1 MSWSATTLSTTAS
14 IAEIEREINS
24 LVESSGSEYLTQA
37 EDINIASGNTDSV
50 DCAGGMIEIVAKINA
65 EITIKDGKSL
75 SFSIQHSQDD
85 NTFADIY
92 GGNIIYK
99 KAASG
104 SDVIIAVDIELFR
117 YIVPTNIYDF
127 IRFTIAS
134 DTTNSGKIDIYSIG
148 KWEPKITRAK
158 STIKNKLETLLV
170 DRGYRDNAN
179 YADGEELINII
190 GNPATFALASDYL
203 TLYYI
208 FSDLATREDIESMY
222 YAKKNDYLREFN
234 AEYAEAI
241 RRIDWDYD
249 MDATIDEYKANVSPK
264 ILL

>member
-1 MSWSATTLSTTAS
+1 MSWSSATLSTTAS

-24 LVESSGSEYLTQA
+24 LIESSGSEYFSHAT
-37 EDINIASGNTDSV
+37 EINIASANSGSV
-50 DCAGGMIEIVAKINA
+50 DCSDGMIEIVGKVNA

-92 GGNIIYK
+92 PGDIIYK
-99 KAASG
+99 KSASG
-104 SDVIIAVDIELFR
+104 SDIVIAADTELFR
-117 YIVPTNIYDF
+117 YVVPTNVYDF
-127 IRFTIAS
+127 IRFTLAS

-148 KWEPKITRAK
+148 KWEPKIARAK

-170 DRGYRDNAN
+170 DRGYRDYAN
-179 YADGEELINII
+179 YADGEELIDII

-234 AEYAEAI
+234 GEYTEAI
-241 RRIDWDYD
+241 RRIDWDYN
-249 MDATIDEYKANVSPK
+249 MDATIDEYKANVTPK